1 MVSKVL
7 HFDSSR
13 NTFGIGIAKEENDNV
28 EILSN
33 AKSVFRPKTGFG
45 IHPIEA
51 ANHHKSASERV
62 LEDALKAAGID
73 LEDID
78 IISYSAGPGLPPCL
92 RVGCEFAKSLAKKIN
107 KPEHI
112 GSNPLDAKSI
122 DARGVSQ
129 QGAIPL
135 MEVNHCIAHIEIGRY
150 TCKALVDRRK
160 PVRRRRRHTP
170 MRHALDPITLY
181 VSGGNTQIIGY
192 AAGRYRVFGE
202 TLDISIGN
210 AIDTFIRETNGK
222 FPGGPEM
229 ESLAE
234 HGKYVELPYIVK
246 GMDLSFSGI
255 LTSALQKYRKGMD
268 INDLC
273 FSFQETCYSM
283 LAEVTERA
291 LAHTGKNEVLLTGG
305 VAASRRLQ
313 EMLRIM
319 CSERKADFYACPREF
334 AGDCGANIAYTGL
347 LAYKHG
353 QKPAAKA
360 DFYPRWRTDDVEIK
374 WV

>member
-1 MVSKVL
+1 MIVMVTKTCIGIESTA
-7 HFDSSR
+7 H
-13 NTFGIGIAKEENDNV
+13 TFGIGIAMEEGRKI
-28 EILSN
+28 EILAN
-33 AKSVFRPKTGFG
+33 AKSIFTPKTGSG

-51 ANHHKSASERV
+51 ANHHKSAGEKI
-62 LEDALKAAGID
+62 LEDALKTAGID
-73 LEDID
+73 LKDID
-78 IISYSAGPGLPPCL
+78 IISYSAGPGMPPCL
-92 RVGCEFAKSLAKKIN
+92 RVGCEFANALSKKVKKHKRTN
-107 KPEHI
+107 
-112 GSNPLDAKSI
+112 
-122 DARGVSQ
+122 
-129 QGAIPL
+129 AIPL
-135 MEVNHCIAHIEIGRY
+135 VEVNHCIAHIEIGKLL
-150 TCKALVDRRK
+150 TGAK
-160 PVRRRRRHTP
+160 
-170 MRHALDPITLY
+170 DPIILY

-192 AAGRYRVFGE
+192 AARRYRVFGE

-210 AIDTFIRETNGK
+210 AIDTFIRETSGK

-229 ESLAE
+229 ESLAG
-234 HGKYVELPYIVK
+234 HGKYIEMPYTVK

-255 LTSALQKYRKGMD
+255 LTSALQKHRKGAS

-291 LAHTGKNEVLLTGG
+291 LAHTGKTEVLLTGG

-319 CSERKADFYACPREF
+319 CSERKPIDAARYDARSASVNSASYSPADFYVCPREY

-353 QKPAAKA
+353 QTPVRKA
-360 DFYPRWRTDDVEIK
+360 DFYPRWRTDDAEVV
-374 WV
+374 WLD